1 MSTLLPVLAAV
12 SEPAP
17 AGRSSPLAIAII
29 LVCLAALAGAA
40 VLAATRGGRRGD
52 DCAKDGRA
60 KDA

>member
-1 MSTLLPVLAAV
+1 MSMLLPVLAAV

-29 LVCLAALAGAA
+29 LVCLAALAGVA
-40 VLAATRGGRRGD
+40 VLAATHGGRRGD
-52 DCAKDGRA
+52 DRATDGRE